1 MDSIGTMKLFVRNFL
16 QPYFCL
22 LGGCTILKKHKNA
35 TQTHRKKKKY
45 YEQLYVNKWDN
56 LEKNG
61 QISRYIQTDK
71 TETGMYK
78 QSQ

>member
-1 MDSIGTMKLFVRNFL
+1 M
-16 QPYFCL
+16 P
-22 LGGCTILKKHKNA
+22 
-35 TQTHRKKKKY
+35 HRHTEKKKY

-78 QSQ
+78 QSQQNNYEQ